1 MQMAEYISKSPRV
14 VGEFD
19 AAALH
24 QSIDEAVASD
34 PNISAIGVMQK
45 FSQSSQSQTPY
56 MEDIASINWAGLF
69 NRRAFENRRSDGQID
84 EISYESSARTTSTN
98 EWHPDVSS
106 SNRYLILPEILT
118 GASRWPTQ
126 FLLGRIA
133 VEREDLEEMGV
144 SDFWKSEAGRLA
156 VERALTKGDAYTHE
170 FEPGEVVKVPKG
182 TLHRRNIPLGTEG
195 FRYFMRHFPKHDII
209 RAGTARGR
217 LRPSIYK
224 MS

>member
-1 MQMAEYISKSPRV
+1 MAEYLSKSPKV

-24 QSIDEAVASD
+24 QRIDEVVASE
-34 PNISAIGVMQK
+34 PNISAIGMMQK
-45 FSQSSQSQTPY
+45 LSQPSESQTPY
-56 MEDIASINWAGLF
+56 IEDIASINWSWLF
-69 NRRAFENRRSDGQID
+69 SRRAFENCYSDGQIS
-84 EISYESSARTTSTN
+84 EIFYELSARTTSTN

-133 VEREDLEEMGV
+133 VERGDLEEMGI
-144 SDFWKSEAGRLA
+144 SYFWESEAGRLA
-156 VERALTKGDAYTHE
+156 VESALTKGDAYTHE

-182 TLHRRNIPLGTEG
+182 TLHRRNIPPGAEG
-195 FRYFMRHFPKHDII
+195 FRYFMRHFPKHGII
-209 RAGTARGR
+209 RAGTTRGR
-217 LRPSIYK
+217 LRPSIR
-224 MS
+224 